1 MSSHMHLTYPSRSFV
16 DPSVDRCRDG
26 QRPTDYCADARQ
38 EAREG
43 FRTRLAIDDL
53 HGGDVIRHENTG
65 YAASKDTALSGIMSA
80 QHREILRK
88 ESPTL
93 RVIVLYDLLR
103 SRYRR

>member
-16 DPSVDRCRDG
+16 DPPVDRCRYG
-26 QRPTDYCADARQ
+26 QRPTDYCADTRQ

-53 HGGDVIRHENTG
+53 HGGDVIRYENAG
-65 YAASKDTALSGIMSA
+65 YAASEDRALLGVMSI
-80 QHREILRK
+80 QHRGILQG

-93 RVIVLYDLLR
+93 RVIFLCDLPR